1 VRGATRVV
9 NILQHRSHGVSYPV
23 QRRLLREQGY
33 AAGGRSTAAATADGL
48 KGLLAHCQSK
58 AANVLFTVALR
69 ERTLKG
75 YGIDSFAVDPGWET
89 SLSDVM
95 RLS

>member
-1 VRGATRVV
+1 MGSPIRF
-9 NILQHRSHGVSYPV
+9 SDVSCESKAMPPEEEA
-23 QRRLLREQGY
+23 REENPDW
-33 AAGGRSTAAATADGL
+33 TAAATADGL